1 MSLYALG
8 AKIPEGLFLRSSQLD
23 KILIDNEIVKLSAR
37 GYSMYPSIMP
47 GDILHARHKK
57 FQEIN
62 IGEVVI
68 FCRDGLLFAH
78 RVIRKHE
85 HNCSLGLITQADRS
99 LSADGPL
106 IPVEDI
112 LGVLIAVERKK
123 RLINFDN
130 KPLKS
135 PSNIIFNIL
144 VLIDLIKLKLKPHFS
159 RFLNVL
165 SKQQIYLFFSRFLFP
180 LPQQRLEFKFCVPFQ
195 LGEMGEFYKIVSLE
209 DLVGDIRKT
218 THSKSLCFKIT
229 IKERNNFVAHA
240 IFSPEFHGNAYG
252 YRICALYFRMRYCGS
267 SVIAILINKAR
278 EILNGSGGVC
288 FFVDNSD
295 EVLVLYNA
303 FFLKAGFII
312 KDNYLEFNQ

>member
-8 AKIPEGLFLRSSQLD
+8 AKIPEGLLLRSSPLD

-37 GYSMYPSIMP
+37 GYCMYPSIMP

-68 FCRDGLLFAH
+68 FQRDGLLFAH
-78 RVIRKHE
+78 RVIRKDE
-85 HNCSLGLITQADRS
+85 HNCPLGLITQADRS

-106 IPVEDI
+106 IPVKDI

-130 KPLKS
+130 KPLKL
-135 PSNIIFNIL
+135 PSNILFNIL
-144 VLIDLIKLKLKPHFS
+144 VLIDLIKLKLKPYFS
-159 RFLNVL
+159 RFLQGL
-165 SKQQIYLFFSRFLFP
+165 SKQQIYLLFSRCLFP
-180 LPQQRLEFKFCVPFQ
+180 LPPQRLEFKFCVPFQ
-195 LGEMGEFYKIVSLE
+195 LGAMGEFYKIVSLE

-218 THSKSLCFKIT
+218 GQTKSLSFKIT
-229 IKERNNFVAHA
+229 IKEKNNFVAHA
-240 IFSPEFHGNAYG
+240 VFSSEFHGNAYG
-252 YRICALYFRMRYCGS
+252 YRICGLHFRMRYCGS
-267 SVIAILINKAR
+267 GVMAILINKAR
-278 EILNGSGGVC
+278 EILKDSGGTC
-288 FFVDNSD
+288 FFVDNRD
-295 EVLVLYNA
+295 EVSVLYNA
-303 FFLKAGFII
+303 FFFKAGFII